1 MGELSKYK
9 SFIFD
14 WDGTLRSV
22 SAARKLNAA
31 LNPYWRARKA
41 RVRGKFRKPTQR
53 EIALSMR
60 HVHTSKTLAELH
72 EAETAVLTFIGD
84 LSLAFIVPKLSYG
97 SREVLETLN
106 KGGKDVALF
115 TDAALWR
122 AYKELERVRAM
133 KYFDAILS
141 AQSILRLKPDPLGI
155 EILLKA
161 LRADRRT
168 TIYIG
173 DAIDDIILAR
183 NSGIASAVVTNGFD
197 SASMLAKWRPD
208 YMFSGME
215 ALGREL

>member
-1 MGELSKYK
+1 MGELSRYR

-14 WDGTLRSV
+14 WDGTLRRV

-106 KGGKDVALF
+106 KKGKDVALF

-173 DAIDDIILAR
+173 DATDDIILAR

-215 ALGREL
+215 ELGREL